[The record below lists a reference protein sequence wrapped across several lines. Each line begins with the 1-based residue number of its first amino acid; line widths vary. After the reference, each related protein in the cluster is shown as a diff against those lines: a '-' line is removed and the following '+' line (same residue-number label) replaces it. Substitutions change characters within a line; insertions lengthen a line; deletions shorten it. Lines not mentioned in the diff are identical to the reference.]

1 MKNFT
6 LKTIK
11 EMKNQVKKVGAL
23 AFALLFVGII
33 SYAQPSTSQTY
44 STAGTFTFVVNAG
57 YTATVKI
64 EAWGGGGGA
73 FSSGGGGGAYA
84 SMTNVVLSPGSY
96 TVTVGAGGVQFG
108 DMFGPLG
115 GRAGDNSSF
124 VISGSS
130 TLTANGGFGS
140 SVGSAGNGG
149 AATSG
154 AGITSFQG
162 GRGSAAAAGGNGGA
176 GGGSA
181 TATAAGGNASGATGG
196 IGQGNGGNRDQ
207 NGFAPGGGS
216 GGAGSSSGFGVGGTG
231 QVIVT
236 VLASAL
242 PVSLLYFKAKAIQNT
257 EGNAVSLA
265 WATASEL
272 NAQNFKI
279 ERSRDL
285 KTFELVAT
293 VKAAGNSKEQ
303 QEYSSTDQ
311 KPSFGTSYYRLT
323 QIDFD
328 GTPHFYTPV
337 AVVIEDK
344 TLPFGVFP
352 NPVNNKVF
360 NLKVESA
367 DEAQVTLHNLLGN
380 AVAIQT
386 TKISETVVEV
396 KPQSELAVG
405 TYIITVQGLAGKKG
419 YKLVVGQ

>member
-1 MKNFT
+1 MK
-6 LKTIK
+6 K
-11 EMKNQVKKVGAL
+11 MKNQIKRVGAL
-23 AFALLFVGII
+23 ACALLFIGIS
-33 SYAQPSTSQTY
+33 SYAQPSVSQTY
-44 STAGTFTFVVNAG
+44 STAGTFTFVVNTG

-64 EAWGGGGGA
+64 EAWGGGGGG
-73 FSSGGGGGAYA
+73 SGYGGGGGGAYA
-84 SMTNVVLSPGSY
+84 GTTTNIILSAGTY
-96 TVTVGAGGVQFG
+96 TVTVGSGGTGAGYANFGVAGG
-108 DMFGPLG
+108 
-115 GRAGDNSSF
+115 NSFF
-124 VISGSS
+124 VISSGN
-130 TLTANGGFGS
+130 TLTANGGGGGLGIS
-140 SVGSAGNGG
+140 NNAAVGPGAGG
-149 AATSG
+149 AASSG
-154 AGITSFQG
+154 SNITSYG
-162 GRGSAAAAGGNGGA
+162 GGNGSSG

-181 TATAAGGNASGATGG
+181 TATGSGGNASGNTPGT
-196 IGQGNGGNRDQ
+196 GQGSGGSPFNAGR
-207 NGFAPGGGS
+207 APGGG
-216 GGAGSSSGFGVGGTG
+216 GGASADGGTG

-236 VLASAL
+236 VLSSAL
-242 PVSLLYFKAKAIQNT
+242 PVSLLYFKAKATQNT
-257 EGNAVSLA
+257 EGNAVGLA

-285 KTFELVAT
+285 KAFELVAT

-367 DEAQVTLHNLLGN
+367 DEAQITLHNLLGN
-380 AVAIQT
+380 TVAIQT

-396 KPQSELAVG
+396 KPQLELATG
-405 TYIITVQGLAGKKG
+405 TYIVTVQGLAGKKG

>member
-1 MKNFT
+1 MKKFT
-6 LKTIK
+6 VKKTQ
-11 EMKNQVKKVGAL
+11 NQIKKVGAL
-23 AFALLFVGII
+23 AFVLFLFNIA
-33 SYAQPSTSQTY
+33 SYAQAVSQTFNA
-44 STAGTFTFVVNAG
+44 SGTFTVPAG

-64 EAWGGGGGA
+64 EAWGGGGGG
-73 FSSGGGGGAYA
+73 SGDGGGGGGAYA
-84 SMTNVVLSPGSY
+84 GTTTNIILSAGTY
-96 TVTVGAGGVQFG
+96 TVTVGNSGGGGSFGASGIAGG
-108 DMFGPLG
+108 
-115 GRAGDNSSF
+115 NSSF
-124 VISGSS
+124 VISSGN
-130 TLTANGGFGS
+130 TLTANGG
-140 SVGSAGNGG
+140 GG
-149 AATSG
+149 AFGPSG
-154 AGITSFQG
+154 AVFGGPGAGGTASSGSNITSYG
-162 GRGSAAAAGGNGGA
+162 GGNGSSGGG

-181 TATAAGGNASGATGG
+181 TATGSGGNASGGTSGT
-196 IGQGNGGNRDQ
+196 GQGNGGSVFNA
-207 NGFAPGGGS
+207 GSAPGGG
-216 GGAGSSSGFGVGGTG
+216 GGGSAAGGTG

-242 PVSLLYFKAKAIQNT
+242 PVSLLYFRAKATQNT
-257 EGNAVSLA
+257 EGNAVGLA

-285 KTFELVAT
+285 KAFELVAI

-303 QEYSSTDQ
+303 HEYSSTDQ

-337 AVVIEDK
+337 AIVIEDK

-367 DEAQVTLHNLLGN
+367 DEAQITLHNLLGN

-386 TKISETVVEV
+386 SKISETVVEV